1 MTDRKRG
8 KQSDKEAVLVICFNT
23 LRLVGIKPTSLFL
36 FLAAVLLLA
45 KCWLR
50 TNLAANRFLRKSNLD
65 GNAWFDCGSQGV
77 RLLTLAV
84 LPTKS
89 EGLTIPPGF
98 VSRMAP
104 PNLKIA
110 HVCKVLE
117 FVGKTEFIC

>member
-1 MTDRKRG
+1 M
-8 KQSDKEAVLVICFNT
+8 
-23 LRLVGIKPTSLFL
+23 RLAGFKPAGLFL

-65 GNAWFDCGSQGV
+65 GNAWLECGSRGV
-77 RLLTLAV
+77 GLLTLAM
-84 LPTKS
+84 LPTKA
-89 EGLTIPPGF
+89 EGLTIPLNF

-104 PNLKIA
+104 QNLKKA

>member
-1 MTDRKRG
+1 MIDSTRR
-8 KQSDKEAVLVICFNT
+8 I
-23 LRLVGIKPTSLFL
+23 LRLAGFKPAGLFL

-50 TNLAANRFLRKSNLD
+50 SNLAANRCLWKSSLN
-65 GNAWFDCGSQGV
+65 GNAWLECGSRGV
-77 RLLTLAV
+77 GVLTLAM
-84 LPTKS
+84 LPTKA

-104 PNLKIA
+104 PNLKKA

-117 FVGKTEFIC
+117 FVGKTEFFC